1 MTNESF
7 NELKQLLKDYPD
19 RDEAKRIIA
28 FIKKKNRCVGCH
40 NNDGL
45 PHSECYDCEPYNEI

>member
-7 NELKQLLKDYPD
+7 NELMQILKSYPNK
-19 RDEAKRIIA
+19 DEAKRIID
-28 FIKKKNRCVGCH
+28 FIKKKNRCVGCR

-45 PHSECYDCEPYNEI
+45 PHSECYGCND